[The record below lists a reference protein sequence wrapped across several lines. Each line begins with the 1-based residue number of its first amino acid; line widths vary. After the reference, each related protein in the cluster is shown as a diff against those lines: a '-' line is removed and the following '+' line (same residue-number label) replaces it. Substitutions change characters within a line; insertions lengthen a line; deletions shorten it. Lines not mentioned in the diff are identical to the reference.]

1 MGRPREFD
9 ESQVLD
15 AACAA
20 FWTHGYEAT
29 STRELV
35 KVTGLTQPSLY
46 NAFGDKRALFLRV
59 IEHYLD
65 RTLRERIARLEAS
78 ASPGTAITAFFGEIV
93 QRSLDDGDRRGCLMV
108 NSALEATPED
118 ETLRAAITAEF
129 TQIRD
134 FFLRCLEAGQRSG
147 EISRTVAADV
157 AAQHLLAVLLGLRV
171 IARVHPEPDW
181 LVGAVSPALTL
192 LGLLPAAGRE
202 RPAAKQAAKQGAARA

>member
-9 ESQVLD
+9 ESRVLD

-20 FWTHGYEAT
+20 FWTHGYETT
-29 STRELV
+29 STRDLV
-35 KVTGLTQPSLY
+35 KATGLTQPSLY

-59 IEHYLD
+59 LEHYLHN
-65 RTLRERIARLEAS
+65 TLRERIERLEAT

-93 QRSLDDGDRRGCLMV
+93 QRSLDDRHHRGCLMV

-118 ETLRAAITAEF
+118 EELRAALTAEF

-147 EISRTVAADV
+147 EIARTVEADV
-157 AAQHLLAVLLGLRV
+157 AAQHLLAVLLGVRV
-171 IARVHPEPDW
+171 IARVHPERDW

-192 LGLLPAAGRE
+192 LGLLPAASHE
-202 RPAAKQAAKQGAARA
+202 SSAAKHGAARA

>member
-9 ESQVLD
+9 ETQVLD

-20 FWTHGYEAT
+20 FWTRGYEAT
-29 STRELV
+29 STRDLV
-35 KVTGLTQPSLY
+35 KATGLTQPSLY

-59 IEHYLD
+59 IRHYLD
-65 RTLRERIARLEAS
+65 NTLRERIERNERS

-93 QRSLDDGDRRGCLMV
+93 QRSLDDTEKRGCLMV
-108 NSALEATPED
+108 NSALEATPDD
-118 ETLRAAITAEF
+118 EELRAALTAEF
-129 TQIRD
+129 EQLRD

-147 EISRTVAADV
+147 EIAKTVSADV

-171 IARVHPEPDW
+171 IARVHPEQDW

-192 LGLLPAAGRE
+192 LGLLPPAGRE
-202 RPAAKQAAKQGAARA
+202 SQPASQSAKHGAARA

>member
-29 STRELV
+29 STRDLV
-35 KVTGLTQPSLY
+35 KATGLTQPSLY

-59 IEHYLD
+59 LDHYL
-65 RTLRERIARLEAS
+65 RNTLRERMERLEAT

-93 QRSLDDGDRRGCLMV
+93 QRSLDDTYPRGCLMV

-118 ETLRAAITAEF
+118 EELRAALTAEF

-147 EISRTVAADV
+147 EIPRVVSASA
-157 AAQHLLAVLLGLRV
+157 AAQHLLAVLLGVRV
-171 IARVHPEPDW
+171 IARVHPERDW
-181 LVGAVSPALTL
+181 LVDSVSPALTL
-192 LGLLPAAGRE
+192 LGLLPAASRE
-202 RPAAKQAAKQGAARA
+202 HSAAKHGAPRA

>member
-93 QRSLDDGDRRGCLMV
+93 QRSLDDGDQRGCLMV

-202 RPAAKQAAKQGAARA
+202 RPAAKQAAKQGTARA